1 MFFNDDEGTLMLSA
15 AALCAS
21 DGWLLVGI
29 GSAELLVPVSVSVVL
44 PPPKIRLKNPPVHQG
59 PSFAIWHPIY
69 KPSHKVATISITAG
83 YIYHQTICSLRFLRC
98 AHVGV
103 PGL

>member
-21 DGWLLVGI
+21 DGWLLAGV
-29 GSAELLVPVSVSVVL
+29 GSAELLAPASVSVVL

-59 PSFAIWHPIY
+59 PHFGICYPIY
-69 KPSHKVATISITAG
+69 KPSHKVATQYHCRLYISPDNLF
-83 YIYHQTICSLRFLRC
+83 SPF
-98 AHVGV
+98 
-103 PGL
+103 P